1 MWFDAEEVEEVVE
14 EEYNDDD
21 DDGEDISFMGN
32 DDEDKSLAWNNK
44 SL

>member
-1 MWFDAEEVEEVVE
+1 MWFDAEEVEVE

-21 DDGEDISFMGN
+21 GEDISFVGN

>member
-1 MWFDAEEVEEVVE
+1 MWFDAEEVEVE
-14 EEYNDDD
+14 EEYNDD

>member
-1 MWFDAEEVEEVVE
+1 MWFDAEEVEE
-14 EEYNDDD
+14 EEYNDDDD